1 MKNIGEKKPRGVYV
15 CVSATP
21 RFESATAIC
30 IWHVKYAKVMVH
42 MFDIVR
48 QLTALRSQ
56 MENHKTIEEQMN
68 IAMLHTARHIYMYY
82 GYSHI
87 SIATPHLPFRY
98 ALYIFLRVSINC
110 SQQRPCSRKT
120 LATPR
125 ANVKH
130 MSKAQTRTNNMKN

>member
-1 MKNIGEKKPRGVYV
+1 MKIMKNIGEKKPRGVYV

-56 MENHKTIEEQMN
+56 MEKHPKWKI
-68 IAMLHTARHIYMYY
+68 IKL
-82 GYSHI
+82 
-87 SIATPHLPFRY
+87 
-98 ALYIFLRVSINC
+98 
-110 SQQRPCSRKT
+110 SRN
-120 LATPR
+120 R
-125 ANVKH
+125 
-130 MSKAQTRTNNMKN
+130 